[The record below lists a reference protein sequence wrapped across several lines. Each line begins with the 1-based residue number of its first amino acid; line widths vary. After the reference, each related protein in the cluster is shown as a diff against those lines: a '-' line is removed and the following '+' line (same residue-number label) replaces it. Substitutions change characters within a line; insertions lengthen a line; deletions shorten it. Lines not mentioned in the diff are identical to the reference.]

1 MPAATVFI
9 VTEGSSVIRPLRD
22 DEYDL
27 FIARGLAFYV
37 SDMVAAGIDA
47 EVAQAKADR
56 DLPELLPDGLAT
68 PDHFMYAIEDD
79 GQFAGYL
86 WLCDRDGELGHS
98 LFIYAIEVD
107 EGFRG
112 RGLGRAAMQFAEE
125 EARRRGIAKI
135 ALNVFGG
142 NAAARSLYLSLGYQ
156 ETAVHME
163 KGV

>member
-1 MPAATVFI
+1 VAQ
-9 VTEGSSVIRPLRD
+9 GSSVVRALRE

-27 FIARGLAFYV
+27 FIDRGMAFYV
-37 SDMVAAGIDA
+37 SDMVAAGIDP

-56 DLPELLPDGLAT
+56 DLPQLLPDGLAT
-68 PDHFMYAIEDD
+68 PDHFMYAIEHE
-79 GQFAGYL
+79 GRFAGYL

-107 EGFRG
+107 EAFRG
-112 RGLGRAAMQFAEE
+112 RGLGRAAMEFTEE
-125 EARRRGIAKI
+125 EARRRGIAKV

-142 NAAARSLYLSLGYQ
+142 NAAARGLYLSLGYQ

-163 KGV
+163 KRV